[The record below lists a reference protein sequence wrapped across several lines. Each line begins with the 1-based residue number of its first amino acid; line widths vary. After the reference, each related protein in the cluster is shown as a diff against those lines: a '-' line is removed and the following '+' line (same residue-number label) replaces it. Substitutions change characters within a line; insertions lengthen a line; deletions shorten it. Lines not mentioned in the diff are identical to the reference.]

1 MTIIKPYDIDK
12 QGVPKNFL
20 KNNGD
25 DRQHLVSFSNMQ
37 QLPFDYNPAKD
48 LKPGEVPH
56 HYFHLPLIDDGYHKA
71 QITIDKKPD
80 NQFPHLIQQ
89 TVVHAKNLSHEQ
101 LWLAVARGVAYA
113 MEGLWRGHKNQSNMF
128 LEDEL
133 EFVTNPQMQGL
144 LPNAVIVDDKNRA
157 MGFNSTITQ
166 DDFDRGDFSYA
177 VHFIDNKRYRWDKAS
192 KSTNF
197 GMTVGQSEGFPHDP
211 KVRINPRT
219 MFGLYDSDVENT
231 PIMKNALT
239 HEALID
245 VLNKDGHVCRVMS
258 PIGPVS
264 SYVGKNANGEVF
276 LSTFLESDYFI
287 HSNAKVNEYALL
299 ALHSAAQ
306 FTAQAYA
313 IGMMQG
319 GNVSVGQLNP
329 DFFMNIEGG
338 VNFWNEAKSLTANT
352 LNLGEDQV
360 TRTARYVS
368 EVVTHPFVKLQN
380 QIAKEQYEQG
390 MVVIQ
395 PSMMMDQLYEEAHF
409 MAADEIPEELTHR
422 AFPEEIE
429 KNIPIEEESW
439 RLGYR
444 YMERYMAGQNYH
456 GLEETLNAKKEYYK
470 LLDEKSSPYFDFNLD
485 VIGKIR
491 EGLPYEV
498 ATRGGPL
505 PNDLFFIETLT
516 TSYSIHMHTHA
527 HLQYRNSNKFPLE
540 VDGVVKMTTPG
551 TELPDQLTIDLDA
564 FERFKQ
570 QQARA
575 YMSSSLKMF
584 DEPSVIGATAEQ
596 ELDRKVGG

>member
-12 QGVPKNFL
+12 QGVPANFIA
-20 KNNGD
+20 NNGNNT
-25 DRQHLVSFSNMQ
+25 QYLVSFSNMQ

-48 LKPGEVPH
+48 LKPGQVPH

-71 QITIDKKPD
+71 KITIDKKPD

-101 LWLAVARGVAYA
+101 LWLAVARGVSYA
-113 MEGLWRGHKNQSNMF
+113 MEGLWRGHKNQSDTN
-128 LEDEL
+128 LETEL
-133 EFVTNPQMQGL
+133 EFITNPQMDGL
-144 LPNAVIVDDKNRA
+144 LPNAIVVDDRVRGIA
-157 MGFNSTITQ
+157 FNSSVIS
-166 DDFDRGDFSYA
+166 DNFDRGEFTFA
-177 VHFIDNKRYRWDKAS
+177 TGFVDNKRYRWDKAS

-197 GMTVGQSEGFPHDP
+197 GMTVGQSEAFPNDP
-211 KVRINPRT
+211 KTRINPRT
-219 MFGLYDSDVENT
+219 MIGLYDSDVENT

-264 SYVGKNANGEVF
+264 SYVGKNSDGEIF

-287 HSNAKVNEYALL
+287 HSSAKVNEYALL

-313 IGMMQG
+313 VGMMQG

-338 VNFWNEAKSLTANT
+338 VEFWNEAKSLTANT

-368 EVVTHPFVKLQN
+368 EVVTHPFIKLQN
-380 QIAKEQYEQG
+380 QIAKDQYEQG

-395 PSMMMDQLYEEAHF
+395 PSMMMDQLYEEATF
-409 MAADEIPEELTHR
+409 MAGDQIPKEFSEI
-422 AFPEEIE
+422 AFPGSSGKYVPPGEED
-429 KNIPIEEESW
+429 W
-439 RLGYR
+439 RLGLR
-444 YMERYMAGQNYH
+444 YVDRYTSGQGYH

-498 ATRGGPL
+498 ATRDGPL
-505 PNDLFFIETLT
+505 LNDLFFIETLT

-527 HLQYRNSNKFPLE
+527 HLQYRSYNKFPLE

-570 QQARA
+570 RGAQSAGG
-575 YMSSSLKMF
+575 SKLGMF
-584 DEPSVIGATAEQ
+584 
-596 ELDRKVGG
+596 